1 MSKYKKGEVHMT
13 NQERI
18 EKYKKENC
26 SKCTKNIECK
36 IVRRIDGKLTCTE
49 EEQSMKDINYAN
61 CMQRRCEQCR
71 YYEYCFRYRPRK
83 DVKTNAKRKTK

>member
-1 MSKYKKGEVHMT
+1 MT

-26 SKCTKNIECK
+26 STCTKNIDCK
-36 IVRRIDGKLTCTE
+36 ILRKIDGKLTCTE

-61 CMQRRCEQCR
+61 CMKRRCEQCR
-71 YYEYCFRYRPRK
+71 YYDYCFRYKPK
-83 DVKTNAKRKTK
+83 SNNKAETTIIYAGNKIIE

>member
-26 SKCTKNIECK
+26 SKCIKNIDCK
-36 IVRRIDGKLTCTE
+36 ILRRIDGKLTCTE

-71 YYEYCFRYRPRK
+71 YYDYCFRYRPRK